1 MEEAKDHG
9 KRPEVAIVPMI
20 PRDDLAG
27 IKAEGSGKEILL
39 QVRNSYSCRPSPGYR
54 AFFTLVW
61 AYKNLNCKSVISR
74 CM

>member
-27 IKAEGSGKEILL
+27 IKAEGSGREILL
-39 QVRNSYSCRPSPGYR
+39 QVRTCFYCLSFPGWR
-54 AFFTLVW
+54 AFLTMLW
-61 AYKNLNCKSVISR
+61 ACSTSAYAI
-74 CM
+74 